1 MDFRD
6 TYAPIMNHNDML
18 LKNKVSK
25 NYGTRFNQ
33 DSRNITDKDI
43 SLLGQGINR
52 WEPLFYDPQKNCIE
66 KFTRGGE
73 NSVLNTL
80 DTYVK
85 NGKRL

>member
-33 DSRNITDKDI
+33 DSRNITNKDI

-52 WEPLFYDPQKNCIE
+52 WEPLFFDPQKNSIE
-66 KFTRGGE
+66 PFQREGM
-73 NSVLNTL
+73 NTYL
-80 DTYVK
+80 SSIDNHVK
-85 NGKRL
+85 SCGNQ